1 VSNIGGIVKWCK
13 VYLESF
19 EAVQLWKTD
28 VIWTNQPYP
37 TWLRKFDQ
45 LRCRCFL
52 RRPVAISPP
61 EQWGLLCQMGGER
74 RYWWI
79 QHIGGPVCPMLNL
92 ALKSWMRL
100 RRFLNG
106 SEVSKT
112 ALSFFFAVHLISKHT
127 NLPATLVLYWAYTP
141 QKFNLGNPK
150 WVNRNHPACTDKRI
164 QLPGSGSPE
173 IFNKK
178 KHGYTDILLP
188 FMKKKQIHSSL
199 HSQLGFHSCSHW
211 IGPKKKILQVLP
223 LSVFSW

>member
-1 VSNIGGIVKWCK
+1 
-13 VYLESF
+13 
-19 EAVQLWKTD
+19 
-28 VIWTNQPYP
+28 
-37 TWLRKFDQ
+37 
-45 LRCRCFL
+45 
-52 RRPVAISPP
+52 
-61 EQWGLLCQMGGER
+61 
-74 RYWWI
+74 
-79 QHIGGPVCPMLNL
+79 MLNL

-178 KHGYTDILLP
+178 KHGYTTPIYE
-188 FMKKKQIHSSL
+188 KKQIHSSL

-211 IGPKKKILQVLP
+211 IGPKKNPTGPTPQRFFMVNTSQNHQKTMVSSDIFRSLNGQVGQVSWKSQTHWTHWFPQRHLSLWAFGKELLNKI
-223 LSVFSW
+223 S